1 MWIQLDQDYF
11 NVAHAFALR
20 RVKGN
25 PDQCTLFPNG
35 ADPVSGGYLIEL
47 SVEDVFAAIQ
57 QARLIELS
65 QMIDAESDEDSA
77 DPDPDD
83 SPIPL
88 NDTE

>member
-11 NVAHAFALR
+11 NVTHAFALR

-25 PDQCTLFPNG
+25 RDQCTLFPNG

-65 QMIDAESDEDSA
+65 QMIDAESDEDST
-77 DPDPDD
+77 DLDG